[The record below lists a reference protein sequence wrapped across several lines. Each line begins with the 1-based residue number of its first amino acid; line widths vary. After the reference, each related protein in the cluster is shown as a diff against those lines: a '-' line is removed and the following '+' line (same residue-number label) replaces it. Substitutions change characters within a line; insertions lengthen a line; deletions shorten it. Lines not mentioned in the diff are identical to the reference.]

1 MSIASHLHT
10 PTLVSTMSRARQPS
24 TLQSPSTAPSS
35 LRRHRRG
42 PWTGW
47 EDNTLMRL
55 VNTLG
60 FDHTLSWVTVSAQL
74 GTRSAKQCRE
84 RYHQNLKP
92 TLKHTPIEEWEAEII
107 IRMVRERGPRWAE
120 IARMLNDR
128 SDNAVKNWY
137 NGMKNR
143 QRRSV
148 RRQASQTTST
158 TGHAQNSL
166 PPTAPA
172 ASLTLPWNGHG
183 SQLPPL
189 PGIDPRTP
197 GRTLVGP
204 SRAETTL
211 PSPPS
216 EHADCVY
223 NYTTSPVQAA
233 ESMQHLA
240 SAYPFTAP
248 TRSPVQSTGSMQR
261 SAYTY
266 PSNTPTTSP
275 SQIPGS
281 MQHSAYMYHSAATA
295 ASPVQSTRSMQHS
308 SYAYPSTTPLTS
320 TTPTM
325 PRSPQMNSTL
335 RLPPIRDLAL
345 WNAEETSLPSLDT
358 WTIPRDGTHSA

>member
-1 MSIASHLHT
+1 
-10 PTLVSTMSRARQPS
+10 MSRGRQPS

-35 LRRHRRG
+35 MRRHRRG

-148 RRQASQTTST
+148 RRQASQTAST
-158 TGHAQNSL
+158 TVHAPNSL
-166 PPTAPA
+166 PPAAPTT
-172 ASLTLPWNGHG
+172 SFTLPWNGHG

-189 PGIDPRTP
+189 PDIDPRTP

-233 ESMQHLA
+233 DAKRGANAAFGIRISIQHANFSFANPRVCATFSIHVPSCRDDSVPGAKHEVDAAFDLCVPIHHAAYVYDTNNAKVPSDELDSPLA
-240 SAYPFTAP
+240 PD
-248 TRSPVQSTGSMQR
+248 TRPC
-261 SAYTY
+261 
-266 PSNTPTTSP
+266 
-275 SQIPGS
+275 
-281 MQHSAYMYHSAATA
+281 
-295 ASPVQSTRSMQHS
+295 
-308 SYAYPSTTPLTS
+308 
-320 TTPTM
+320 
-325 PRSPQMNSTL
+325 TL
-335 RLPPIRDLAL
+335 
-345 WNAEETSLPSLDT
+345 E
-358 WTIPRDGTHSA
+358 H

>member
-1 MSIASHLHT
+1 
-10 PTLVSTMSRARQPS
+10 MSRARQPS

-248 TRSPVQSTGSMQR
+248 TRSPVQSTGF
-261 SAYTY
+261 Y
-266 PSNTPTTSP
+266 
-275 SQIPGS
+275 
-281 MQHSAYMYHSAATA
+281 ATL
-295 ASPVQSTRSMQHS
+295 SIHVPFC
-308 SYAYPSTTPLTS
+308 
-320 TTPTM
+320 
-325 PRSPQMNSTL
+325 
-335 RLPPIRDLAL
+335 
-345 WNAEETSLPSLDT
+345 
-358 WTIPRDGTHSA
+358 RDGSVPSAKHEVDAAFELCVPIHHAAYVYDTNNAKVPSDEFDSPPAPDTRPCTLER